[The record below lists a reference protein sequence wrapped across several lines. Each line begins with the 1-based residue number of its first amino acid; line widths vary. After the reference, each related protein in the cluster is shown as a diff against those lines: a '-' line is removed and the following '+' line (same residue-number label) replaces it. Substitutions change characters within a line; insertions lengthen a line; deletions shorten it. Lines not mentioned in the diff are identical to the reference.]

1 MVTLLFLVQS
11 FGVQIPV
18 GLPVFKI
25 PVDLFSRDFLCAH
38 SKACPNP
45 VFDAVNR
52 LWALC
57 EH

>member
-1 MVTLLFLVQS
+1 
-11 FGVQIPV
+11 V